1 MLVDIFRES
10 IQSTHLFINTWTQQL
25 IKCKLLPSICSQLY
39 VVWYGEIGS
48 WTLVWFKVCLTTDSP
63 SIVPTFCSG
72 QVGRINVIDTSVRM
86 ICAESSWRTF
96 RVSNNLNDFFSS
108 IGLSFSFFIRSWAT
122 AQRTLFV
129 SFQLH
134 QPSSFPGPFPCSAPL
149 LAGGAWERGWP
160 PTCDDR
166 DLHRLG
172 MNWVDFELKFVSK
185 TTKFLT
191 VWPSKASRH
200 KLMLYGFL
208 SLAWTCEP
216 TCESVWPPIA
226 SPYAINNGILVPVIG
241 LVTDI
246 F

>member
-134 QPSSFPGPFPCSAPL
+134 QPSSFSGPFPCSAPSSL
-149 LAGGAWERGWP
+149 GGPGNEDGHQLATTCIDLGWTEWTLSSNSYP
-160 PTCDDR
+160 RRRSFWPFGHPKQGDTSWCFTAF
-166 DLHRLG
+166 
-172 MNWVDFELKFVSK
+172 WVLREL
-185 TTKFLT
+185 
-191 VWPSKASRH
+191 ASR
-200 KLMLYGFL
+200 
-208 SLAWTCEP
+208 LANPFDHPSRVRTQL
-216 TCESVWPPIA
+216 TMA
-226 SPYAINNGILVPVIG
+226 Y
-241 LVTDI
+241 
-246 F
+246 

>member
-39 VVWYGEIGS
+39 VVRYGEIGS

-108 IGLSFSFFIRSWAT
+108 FSALVSSFAAERQLNVRFSLVFSCTNHPRSQGLFPAPP
-122 AQRTLFV
+122 
-129 SFQLH
+129 
-134 QPSSFPGPFPCSAPL
+134 PSSLGGPGNGGGHQLATTCIDLGWTEWTLSSNSYPRRRSFWPFGHPKQVDTSWCFTAF
-149 LAGGAWERGWP
+149 
-160 PTCDDR
+160 
-166 DLHRLG
+166 
-172 MNWVDFELKFVSK
+172 WVLREL
-185 TTKFLT
+185 
-191 VWPSKASRH
+191 ASR
-200 KLMLYGFL
+200 
-208 SLAWTCEP
+208 LANPFDHPSRVRTQL
-216 TCESVWPPIA
+216 TMA
-226 SPYAINNGILVPVIG
+226 Y
-241 LVTDI
+241 
-246 F
+246 

>member
-39 VVWYGEIGS
+39 VVRYGEIGS

-149 LAGGAWERGWP
+149 LAGGGLGTRMATNLRRLASTWDELSGLWAQIRIQ
-160 PTCDDR
+160 DDEVFDR
-166 DLHRLG
+166 LAIQSKSTQVDALRLFESCVNLRADLRIRLTTHR
-172 MNWVDFELKFVSK
+172 
-185 TTKFLT
+185 
-191 VWPSKASRH
+191 
-200 KLMLYGFL
+200 
-208 SLAWTCEP
+208 
-216 TCESVWPPIA
+216 ESVR
-226 SPYAINNGILVPVIG
+226 N
-241 LVTDI
+241 
-246 F
+246 

>member
-108 IGLSFSFFIRSWAT
+108 FSALVSSFAAERQLNVRFSLVFSCTNHPRSQGLFPAPP
-122 AQRTLFV
+122 
-129 SFQLH
+129 
-134 QPSSFPGPFPCSAPL
+134 PSSL
-149 LAGGAWERGWP
+149 GGAWERGWP
-160 PTCDDR
+160 PTCD

-241 LVTDI
+241 LVTNI